1 MRRILIPFGIIA
13 ILIVGGTLVLSFY
26 AVKFIQAQVQKA
38 IGPGFT
44 IAQIKVKATHLSIN
58 GIRFEDPGTK
68 QKFLRI
74 EETRIYPDLLSF
86 LKRRLQIR
94 ELVILSPSFFFHRTR
109 EGVFIGPWVSIKK
122 EEKSGEAPGKE
133 EKKEGETISIKI
145 NRLRI
150 EKGAIDFDDMKAG
163 ETPGQIRWRE
173 VDLEIKNIE
182 YPIVSSRS
190 PIELKGMMKGKTK
203 EGEIVSKGWID
214 LKTSDMETSLIVSKG
229 WIDLKT
235 SDMET
240 SLKIREV
247 ELKVF
252 EPYYR
257 KRVSAEIEFGHLN
270 MDAHIAIKKSVID
283 VPGKL
288 ELADLRVK
296 EEGTI
301 FYIPAKTLLSRLKD
315 KGNRVE
321 VQFHVKGNLDDP
333 RFKLQETFLMRIG
346 IGLAE
351 ALGLPIKA
359 VGAGG
364 LEEGVGLLEEL
375 FKKKEKRR

>member
-1 MRRILIPFGIIA
+1 MKKWLIVLGLIA
-13 ILIVGGTLVLSFY
+13 ILLVGGYLLLSFY
-26 AVKFIQAQVQKA
+26 AVKFIQAQIQKA

-44 IAQIKVKATHLSIN
+44 IAQIKVKTTHLSIN
-58 GIRFEDPGTK
+58 GIRFEDPRTK
-68 QKFLRI
+68 QKFLQI
-74 EETRIYPDLLSF
+74 EEMRIYPDLPSF
-86 LKRRLQIR
+86 LKKRLQIR
-94 ELVILSPSFFFHRTR
+94 EWIILKPSFFFYRTQ

-133 EKKEGETISIKI
+133 EKEEGEAIHIKV

-150 EKGAIDFDDMKAG
+150 EKGSIDFDDMKAG
-163 ETPGQIRWRE
+163 ETPGQIRLRDVGLKIE
-173 VDLEIKNIE
+173 NIE
-182 YPIVSSRS
+182 YPLVSSRS
-190 PIELKGMMKGKTK
+190 PIELKGKMKGKTK
-203 EGEIVSKGWID
+203 DGEIV
-214 LKTSDMETSLIVSKG
+214 TKG

-240 SLKIREV
+240 SLKIQGV

-257 KRVSAEIEFGHLN
+257 KRVSAEIESGHLK
-270 MDAHIAIKKSVID
+270 MDAHIAIKKRVID
-283 VPGKL
+283 TPGKL
-288 ELADLRVK
+288 EVADLHVK

-351 ALGLPIKA
+351 AIGLPIKA
-359 VGAGG
+359 VGESLFEGSGKGSEG
-364 LEEGVGLLEEL
+364 LAEGLRSIEEL
-375 FKKKEKRR
+375 LKKREKKR

>member
-13 ILIVGGTLVLSFY
+13 ILIVGGYLVLSFY

-44 IAQIKVKATHLSIN
+44 IAEIKVKVTHLSIN
-58 GIRFEDPGTK
+58 GIRFEDPRTK
-68 QKFLRI
+68 QNFLQI
-74 EETRIYPDLLSF
+74 EEMRIYPDLPSF
-86 LKRRLQIR
+86 LKKRLQIR
-94 ELVILSPSFFFHRTR
+94 ELMILKPSFFFHRTR
-109 EGVFIGPWVSIKK
+109 EGGFVGPWAFIKK

-133 EKKEGETISIKI
+133 EKKEGEAISIKI
-145 NRLRI
+145 DRLRI
-150 EKGAIDFDDMKAG
+150 EKGSIDFDDMKAG
-163 ETPGQIRWRE
+163 EIPGQIRLRK
-173 VDLEIKNIE
+173 VDLEIRNIG
-182 YPIVSSRS
+182 YPLVSSRS
-190 PIELKGMMKGKTK
+190 PIELKGKMKGKTK
-203 EGEIVSKGWID
+203 EGEIV
-214 LKTSDMETSLIVSKG
+214 TKG

-257 KRVSAEIEFGHLN
+257 KRVSAEVESGHLN
-270 MDAHIAIKKSVID
+270 MDAHISIKKRVID
-283 VPGKL
+283 TTGKL
-288 ELADLRVK
+288 EVADLHVK

-351 ALGLPIKA
+351 AIGLPIKA
-359 VGAGG
+359 VGESLFEGSGKGSEG
-364 LEEGVGLLEEL
+364 LAEGLRSIEEL
-375 FKKKEKRR
+375 LKKKEKKR

>member
-1 MRRILIPFGIIA
+1 MKKWFVIAGIVA
-13 ILIVGGTLVLSFY
+13 ILLVGGYLVLSFY

-44 IAQIKVKATHLSIN
+44 IAQIKVKTTHLSIN

-94 ELVILSPSFFFHRTR
+94 EFVILSPSFFFHRTR

-133 EKKEGETISIKI
+133 EKKEGEAISIKI

-163 ETPGQIRWRE
+163 ETPGQIRLRE

-214 LKTSDMETSLIVSKG
+214 LKTSDMETSL
-229 WIDLKT
+229 
-235 SDMET
+235 
-240 SLKIREV
+240 KIREV

-257 KRVSAEIEFGHLN
+257 KRVSAEIESGHLN
-270 MDAHIAIKKSVID
+270 MDAHIAIKKSVVD

-301 FYIPAKTLLSRLKD
+301 FYVSAKTLLSRLKD

-321 VQFHVKGNLDDP
+321 LQFHVKGNLDDP

-351 ALGLPIKA
+351 AIGLPIKA
-359 VGAGG
+359 VGEG
-364 LEEGVGLLEEL
+364 LFEGSGKGSEGFAEGLRSIEERR
-375 FKKKEKRR
+375 KKKEKKR

>member
-1 MRRILIPFGIIA
+1 MKKWFVIAGIVTIL
-13 ILIVGGTLVLSFY
+13 LVGGYLVLSFY

-44 IAQIKVKATHLSIN
+44 ITQIKVKITHLSIN
-58 GIRFEDPGTK
+58 GIRFEDSHTK
-68 QKFLRI
+68 QNSLQI
-74 EETRIYPDLLSF
+74 EEMRIYPDLPSF
-86 LKRRLQIR
+86 LKKRLQIR
-94 ELVILSPSFFFHRTR
+94 ELMILKPSFFFHRTR
-109 EGVFIGPWVSIKK
+109 EGSFAGPWVSIKK

-133 EKKEGETISIKI
+133 KKKEGETISIKI
-145 NRLRI
+145 DRLRI
-150 EKGAIDFDDMKAG
+150 EKGSIDFHDMKMG
-163 ETPGQIRWRE
+163 ETPGQIRLRE

-190 PIELKGMMKGKTK
+190 PIELKGKMKGQAKT
-203 EGEIVSKGWID
+203 GEIVARGWID
-214 LKTSDMETSLIVSKG
+214 LKTSDL
-229 WIDLKT
+229 
-235 SDMET
+235 ET

-257 KRVSAEIEFGHLN
+257 KRVSADIESGHLN

-283 VPGKL
+283 TPGKL
-288 ELADLRVK
+288 EFVDLRVK

-351 ALGLPIKA
+351 AMGFPIKA
-359 VGAGG
+359 VGESLFEGSGKGSEG
-364 LEEGVGLLEEL
+364 LAEGLRPIKEL
-375 FKKKEKRR
+375 RKKKEKKR

>member
-1 MRRILIPFGIIA
+1 MRRILVLFGIIV
-13 ILIVGGTLVLSFY
+13 ILFAGGYLVLSFY
-26 AVKFIQAQVQKA
+26 AVKFIQARIQKM

-163 ETPGQIRWRE
+163 ETPGQIRLRE

-214 LKTSDMETSLIVSKG
+214 LMS
-229 WIDLKT
+229 

-257 KRVSAEIEFGHLN
+257 KRVSAEIEAGYFN
-270 MDAHIAIKKSVID
+270 MDAHILIKKRVID
-283 VPGKL
+283 TPVKL
-288 ELADLRVK
+288 ELTDLHMK

-301 FYIPAKTLLSRLKD
+301 FYIPAKTLVSRLKD
-315 KGNRVE
+315 KGNRME

-333 RFKLQETFLMRIG
+333 RFKLQEVLLMQIG
-346 IGLAE
+346 FGLAKTM
-351 ALGLPIKA
+351 GFPIKTI
-359 VGAGG
+359 GG
-364 LEEGVGLLEEL
+364 VD
-375 FKKKEKRR
+375 KEKTN

>member
-13 ILIVGGTLVLSFY
+13 ILIVGGYLVLSFY

-44 IAQIKVKATHLSIN
+44 IAEIKVKVTHLSIN
-58 GIRFEDPGTK
+58 GIRFEDPRTK
-68 QKFLRI
+68 QNFLQI
-74 EETRIYPDLLSF
+74 EEMRIYPDLPSF
-86 LKRRLQIR
+86 LKKRLQIR
-94 ELVILSPSFFFHRTR
+94 ELMILKPSFFFDRTR
-109 EGVFIGPWVSIKK
+109 EGVFVGPWAFIKQ

-133 EKKEGETISIKI
+133 EKKEGEAISIKI
-145 NRLRI
+145 DRLRI
-150 EKGAIDFDDMKAG
+150 EKGSIDFDDMKAG
-163 ETPGQIRWRE
+163 EIPGQIRLRK
-173 VDLEIKNIE
+173 VDLEIRNIG
-182 YPIVSSRS
+182 YPLVSSRS
-190 PIELKGMMKGKTK
+190 PIELKGKMKGKTK
-203 EGEIVSKGWID
+203 GGEIVA
-214 LKTSDMETSLIVSKG
+214 KG

-240 SLKIREV
+240 SLKILEV

-257 KRVSAEIEFGHLN
+257 KRVSAEIESGHLN

-283 VPGKL
+283 TTGKL
-288 ELADLRVK
+288 EVADLHVK

-301 FYIPAKTLLSRLKD
+301 FYIPAKTLLPRLKD

-351 ALGLPIKA
+351 AIGLPIKA
-359 VGAGG
+359 VGESLFEGSGKGSEGFAEG
-364 LEEGVGLLEEL
+364 LRSIEEL
-375 FKKKEKRR
+375 RKKKEKKR

>member
-1 MRRILIPFGIIA
+1 MKRWLVLTGVIIVLLI
-13 ILIVGGTLVLSFY
+13 GGYLVLSFS
-26 AVKFIQAQVQKA
+26 AVKFIEAQVQKA

-44 IAQIKVKATHLSIN
+44 IAEIKVKITHLSIN
-58 GIRFEDPGTK
+58 GIRFEDSQTK
-68 QKFLRI
+68 QNFLEI
-74 EETRIYPDLLSF
+74 EEVRIYPDILSF
-86 LKRRLQIR
+86 LKKRLQIR
-94 ELVILSPSFFFHRTR
+94 ELMILKPSFFFHRTR
-109 EGVFIGPWVSIKK
+109 EGGFVGPWASIKK

-133 EKKEGETISIKI
+133 EKKEGKAISIKI
-145 NRLRI
+145 DRLRI
-150 EKGAIDFDDMKAG
+150 EKGSIDFDDMKAG
-163 ETPGQIRWRE
+163 ETPGQIRLRE

-182 YPIVSSRS
+182 YPPVSSRS
-190 PIELKGMMKGKTK
+190 PIELKGKIKGQAKT
-203 EGEIVSKGWID
+203 GEIVARGWVD
-214 LKTSDMETSLIVSKG
+214 LRTSDI
-229 WIDLKT
+229 
-235 SDMET
+235 ET

-257 KRVSAEIEFGHLN
+257 KRVSADIESGHLN
-270 MDAHIAIKKSVID
+270 VDAHIEIKRSVID
-283 VPGKL
+283 TPGKL

-301 FYIPAKTLLSRLKD
+301 FYIPAKTLLPRLKD

-351 ALGLPIKA
+351 AIGLPIKT
-359 VGAGG
+359 VEESLFEGSGKGSEG
-364 LEEGVGLLEEL
+364 LAEGLRSIEDLR
-375 FKKKEKRR
+375 KKKEKKR

>member
-214 LKTSDMETSLIVSKG
+214 LKTSDMETSL
-229 WIDLKT
+229 
-235 SDMET
+235 
-240 SLKIREV
+240 KIREV

-359 VGAGG
+359 IGESFFESSGKGSEG
-364 LEEGVGLLEEL
+364 LAEGLRSIEEL
-375 FKKKEKRR
+375 RKKKEKKR

>member
-13 ILIVGGTLVLSFY
+13 ILIVGGYLVLSFY

-38 IGPGFT
+38 VGPGFI
-44 IAQIKVKATHLSIN
+44 IAEIKVKVTHLSIN
-58 GIRFEDPGTK
+58 GIRFEDSRTK
-68 QKFLRI
+68 QNFVQI
-74 EETRIYPDLLSF
+74 EEMRIYPDLPSI
-86 LKRRLQIR
+86 LKKRLQIR
-94 ELVILSPSFFFHRTR
+94 ELMVLKPFFFFHRTK
-109 EGVFIGPWVSIKK
+109 EGVFVGPWVSIKK

-133 EKKEGETISIKI
+133 EKKEGEAISIKI

-150 EKGAIDFDDMKAG
+150 KKGSIDFDDMKAG
-163 ETPGQIRWRE
+163 ETPGQIRLRE
-173 VDLEIKNIE
+173 VDLEIKDIE

-190 PIELKGMMKGKTK
+190 PIELKGKMKGQAKTGA
-203 EGEIVSKGWID
+203 GEIVARGWVD
-214 LKTSDMETSLIVSKG
+214 LKTSDL
-229 WIDLKT
+229 
-235 SDMET
+235 ET

-257 KRVSAEIEFGHLN
+257 KRVSAEIESGHLN

-351 ALGLPIKA
+351 AIGLPIKA
-359 VGAGG
+359 VEAGG
-364 LEEGVGLLEEL
+364 LEEGVGLFEEL